1 MHVTSNPPHRWPAFI
16 LVLSTCGTASA
27 QTAPAG
33 NTWSHGTTVNGFAG
47 AASASSE
54 TGPLA
59 GGAVGWEVTPWVAL
73 EGSGSWLDRH
83 NGADAFAA
91 DLKVLVNLAAAHP
104 VVPFLEGGIGLY
116 RAWFDLSR
124 GTLPGFYKGRMA
136 GNGANVKQMAFT
148 DPSFIFGGG
157 VNLFISRQVAIRP
170 DVEAKIVRRNS
181 QNFVMTAVSIHLA
194 YHFEDHPITPSR
206 SR

>member
-1 MHVTSNPPHRWPAFI
+1 MHMTSNPPHITWPVFI
-16 LVLSTCGTASA
+16 LVLSTCGLASA

-33 NTWSHGTTVNGFAG
+33 NTWSHGTTVNVFAG
-47 AASASSE
+47 VASASSE

-59 GGAVGWEVTPWVAL
+59 GGAFGWEVTPWVAL

-91 DLKVLVNLAAAHP
+91 DLKALVNLAAAHP

-124 GTLPGFYKGRMA
+124 GTLPGFYQGRMA
-136 GNGANVKQMAFT
+136 GNGGNVNF
-148 DPSFIFGGG
+148 
-157 VNLFISRQVAIRP
+157 FISRQVAIRP